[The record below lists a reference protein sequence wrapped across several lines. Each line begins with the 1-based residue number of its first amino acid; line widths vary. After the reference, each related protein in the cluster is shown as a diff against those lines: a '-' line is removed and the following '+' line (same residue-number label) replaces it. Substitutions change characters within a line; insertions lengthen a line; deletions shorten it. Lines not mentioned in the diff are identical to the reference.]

1 MESSDAE
8 TTARK
13 SAAIYWKNTEIEG
26 TKKRGFYGRT
36 LVLPYSLWA

>member
-1 MESSDAE
+1 MELSEAK

-26 TKKRGFYGRT
+26 TKTRGFYGRT
-36 LVLPYSLWA
+36 SVRPYGFWA